1 MRLQKNKMKWALSLI
16 TQTTCLICIHY
27 LKELSKSAP
36 QQCIIKEQVHENFPF
51 SVICTEALH
60 CLQPRASIILLI
72 FLLLRSLLSASD
84 TCGQEIFYD
93 AYGQE
98 IFYEYF

>member
-1 MRLQKNKMKWALSLI
+1 MVKSMRLQKNKMKWALSLI

-51 SVICTEALH
+51 SVICTVKPYIAFSLAPQLF
-60 CLQPRASIILLI
+60 CLY
-72 FLLLRSLLSASD
+72 
-84 TCGQEIFYD
+84 FYC
-93 AYGQE
+93 
-98 IFYEYF
+98 